1 MSLFYSTHKAFQF
14 AHQSHKDVQ
23 LKLQRKKMRAS
34 CLFKVGIFILVSF
47 IEIQGD
53 NLCTGLRSSGLLAD
67 LFDKDP
73 TTGVN
78 LKKTSNATE
87 IHQCCTQAESC
98 PNVNL
103 KRHKRQAWQLV
114 RPQDKLCCNSKSMG
128 IQLAHN
134 IRFLYLNPFIIRDVH
149 FEFLPH
155 KKVTL
160 LWK

>member
-1 MSLFYSTHKAFQF
+1 MSIFLTFIAHANQGQDVLVYSTHKAFQF
-14 AHQSHKDVQ
+14 VDPSYKNV
-23 LKLQRKKMRAS
+23 KMSGS
-34 CLFKVGIFILVSF
+34 CLLKVGIFILVSF

-128 IQLAHN
+128 IHLAHN
-134 IRFLYLNPFIIRDVH
+134 IRFLYQ
-149 FEFLPH
+149 
-155 KKVTL
+155 
-160 LWK
+160 